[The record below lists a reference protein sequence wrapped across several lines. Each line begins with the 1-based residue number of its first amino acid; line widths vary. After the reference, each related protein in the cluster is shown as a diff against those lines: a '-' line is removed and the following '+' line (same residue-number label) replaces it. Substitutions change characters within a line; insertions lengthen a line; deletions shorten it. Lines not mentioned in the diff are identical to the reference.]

1 MYNRCINDVGGET
14 EIEILDGSMKGP
26 RLRHYL
32 YNRWLFLVIGLAGL
46 GNVALLIYRFAVL
59 GLLSHEAEHIAA
71 AVFSLVTFVLAFA
84 IFIDLTLRK
93 PGSSK

>member
-1 MYNRCINDVGGET
+1 MNR
-14 EIEILDGSMKGP
+14 L

-32 YNRWLFLVIGLAGL
+32 YNRWLFLLIGLAGL
-46 GNVALLIYRFAVL
+46 GNVVLLIYRFAVL
-59 GLLSHEAEHIAA
+59 DLFSHAAEHIAA

-93 PGSSK
+93 PGNSK